1 MYGFTHLKQKRAKL
15 EKGTRGSS
23 LRHQM
28 SSCEAAQCNAESLL
42 FQAFQFSKIFSATME
57 ISLPT
62 LFFYLIFTYERS
74 NSKRGIGGA
83 GTAHFKS
90 NQLGSNTQDDWWKGN
105 PAWLQKFPS
114 FWNKQPLAKP
124 LPCPRCHDANTN
136 ANYTLAVFFNLPPK
150 MMGLSTGKT
159 AHFSPWKCCFR
170 ALKCFQEKI
179 SALC

>member
-28 SSCEAAQCNAESLL
+28 SSCEAAHCNAESLL

-90 NQLGSNTQDDWWKGN
+90 NQLGSNTQDD
-105 PAWLQKFPS
+105 
-114 FWNKQPLAKP
+114 
-124 LPCPRCHDANTN
+124 
-136 ANYTLAVFFNLPPK
+136 
-150 MMGLSTGKT
+150 
-159 AHFSPWKCCFR
+159 
-170 ALKCFQEKI
+170 
-179 SALC
+179 